1 MGSGAGVLRQSMG
14 RYDGRDRIVRLE
26 RPNLPYHHH
35 IIVISV
41 TRIPGFFPPVEQDEH
56 DAIMFGTSL
65 ASSSSSSADDYD
77 YQNELENRRWLNGGA
92 DERYRW

>member
-1 MGSGAGVLRQSMG
+1 MGSGAGVLRQRMG
-14 RYDGRDRIVRLE
+14 LFDSRDRIVRLE
-26 RPNLPYHHH
+26 RPNRPFHHH

-41 TRIPGFFPPVEQDEH
+41 FRIPRFLPPVELEEFDV
-56 DAIMFGTSL
+56 MMRSPTT
-65 ASSSSSSADDYD
+65 SSSSYEDDYD